1 MTAAEIDDKKRLRVT
16 SPCVFVVVVA
26 VVIVFMQL
34 TFMGKIIVA
43 TEEETVLRFTVDDGT
58 GRAPVSMWKDS
69 DDPESLEKMKEEWKD
84 RILKLKGEWRIKK
97 RKRFWKKVLNW
108 FLMILLIGGA
118 IYVYITWMK

>member
-1 MTAAEIDDKKRLRVT
+1 
-16 SPCVFVVVVA
+16 
-26 VVIVFMQL
+26 
-34 TFMGKIIVA
+34 
-43 TEEETVLRFTVDDGT
+43 
-58 GRAPVSMWKDS
+58 
-69 DDPESLEKMKEEWKD
+69 MKEKWKD